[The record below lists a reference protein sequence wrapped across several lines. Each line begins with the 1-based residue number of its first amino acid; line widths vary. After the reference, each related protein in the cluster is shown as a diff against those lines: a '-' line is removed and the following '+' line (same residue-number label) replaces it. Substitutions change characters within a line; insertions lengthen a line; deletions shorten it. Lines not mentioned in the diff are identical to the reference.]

1 MGEGGCE
8 WGSEGGGEA
17 GGEEEDEGGVR
28 EGYEG
33 GGEGGGEWREI
44 GSEMSLRR
52 EKQKQKTLNN
62 HSPLNNIIS
71 SVSALQITAVSTL
84 A

>member
-1 MGEGGCE
+1 M
-8 WGSEGGGEA
+8 
-17 GGEEEDEGGVR
+17 R

-52 EKQKQKTLNN
+52 EKQKQKT
-62 HSPLNNIIS
+62 
-71 SVSALQITAVSTL
+71 
-84 A
+84 